1 MEVVSKNG
9 LMESESD
16 LCQPCQVNVSISDE
30 EKDPGDASFCL

>member
-30 EKDPGDASFCL
+30 KDPEDASFCL